1 MKLDEKGVRWDMS
14 QHVNKPEKKLRGSFK
29 ASSLKLDPS
38 LIAIA
43 CHLARIAA
51 ENDYKIVPS
60 SDAIPYNAADTK
72 GGPQ

>member
-1 MKLDEKGVRWDMS
+1 MSKHVEKPSKRI
-14 QHVNKPEKKLRGSFK
+14 NGSFK
-29 ASSLKLDPS
+29 ASSLKLEPS

-51 ENDYKIVPS
+51 ERDYKNFS
-60 SDAIPYNAADTK
+60 LSGEIPYTAPDVK

>member
-1 MKLDEKGVRWDMS
+1 MS
-14 QHVNKPEKKLRGSFK
+14 KHDHRFPTPANKSFN
-29 ASSLKLDPS
+29 AASLKLDPS

-51 ENDYKIVPS
+51 ENDYKNLPPREKILYTPP
-60 SDAIPYNAADTK
+60 DKK

>member
-1 MKLDEKGVRWDMS
+1 MS
-14 QHVNKPEKKLRGSFK
+14 KHVIEPGKKPNRSFK
-29 ASSLKLDPS
+29 AASLKLDPS

-51 ENDYKIVPS
+51 ENDYKNLPP
-60 SDAIPYNAADTK
+60 SDAIPYNAPDTK

>member
-1 MKLDEKGVRWDMS
+1 MS
-14 QHVNKPEKKLRGSFK
+14 KHDHTFGKTLNKSFK
-29 ASSLKLDPS
+29 AASLKLDPS

-51 ENDYKIVPS
+51 ENDYKNVPS
-60 SDAIPYNAADTK
+60 SDAIPYTGADTK

>member
-1 MKLDEKGVRWDMS
+1 MS
-14 QHVNKPEKKLRGSFK
+14 KHDHRFPKTTNKSFK
-29 ASSLKLDPS
+29 AASLKLDPS

-51 ENDYKIVPS
+51 ENDYKNLPPR
-60 SDAIPYNAADTK
+60 DAIPYNAPDTK